1 MLCGCY
7 LEIHNKFPQQRAG
20 HQLVIVETKCRRE
33 DRLEQRPGPSSRRGE
48 DKSWVKL
55 LEKLRPKET
64 PSIFIYL
71 YLLLN
76 QGDILGFVPLR
87 WFYIFFTVFEVVLFF
102 ATKQIHIRYR
112 CFLGSMHANALV
124 LRRRIRKKIAICT
137 KDRAHD
143 LVFASFRLGPAPVYV
158 NYTAHYA
165 FK

>member
-1 MLCGCY
+1 MARKL
-7 LEIHNKFPQQRAG
+7 
-20 HQLVIVETKCRRE
+20 RE
-33 DRLEQRPGPSSRRGE
+33 D
-48 DKSWVKL
+48 
-55 LEKLRPKET
+55 
-64 PSIFIYL
+64 SISTVYLYL
-71 YLLLN
+71 YLLLK

-112 CFLGSMHANALV
+112 CFLGSMHANAALGLLLVYVTNVLGHGPALV

-143 LVFASFRLGPAPVYV
+143 LLFASFTLQPAKLAPVYV